1 MPEKRIHKILKLVM
15 VGVILFLAWILPG
28 IWAEKS
34 GRIQGKNPSGIQEEW
49 QEKGDG
55 LQRQPDKGTEGE
67 AGESQ
72 QSQEKTSQ
80 EPEAG
85 LEEKNWEKTRGR
97 ILIDPGHG
105 GVDPGMVGIGG
116 VEEKQINLAISRL
129 LGEVLE
135 EKGYEIIYTRTGD
148 QGLYDEDSPKK
159 KVQDI
164 QRRCALI
171 QEKKPLL
178 SVSIH
183 QNSYQDPQVY
193 GPQVFYFE
201 HSQEGKQLALS
212 VQEQLNTL
220 LNIQRPRVIKGNTNY
235 YILKRS
241 EGVTILVE
249 CSFLSNP
256 EEAKKIQT
264 PEYQQAVAEAIGSG
278 VIKYLE
284 GVGDF

>member
-28 IWAEKS
+28 IWAGER
-34 GRIQGKNPSGIQEEW
+34 GRMRGGNTSDVLEEIQEE
-49 QEKGDG
+49 K
-55 LQRQPDKGTEGE
+55 KTEGK
-67 AGESQ
+67 Q
-72 QSQEKTSQ
+72 QSQEDT
-80 EPEAG
+80 EPEAM
-85 LEEKNWEKTRGR
+85 LEEKNWEKTKGR

-105 GVDPGMVGIGG
+105 GIDPGMVGIGG
-116 VEEKQINLAISRL
+116 VEEKQINLVISRI
-129 LGEVLE
+129 LGGFLE
-135 EKGYEIIYTRTGD
+135 QKGYEVVYTRTED

-171 QEKKPLL
+171 REKKPLL

-183 QNSYQDPQVY
+183 QNSYRDPEVY

-201 HSQEGKQLALS
+201 HSQEGKQLAQL
-212 VQEQLNTL
+212 VQEQMNSM
-220 LNIQRPRVIKGNTNY
+220 LNIERPRSIKGNTNY

-256 EEAKKIQT
+256 QEAEKIQT
-264 PEYQQAVAEAIGSG
+264 QEYQQAVAEAIGSG

-284 GVGDF
+284 EDVTG

>member
-28 IWAEKS
+28 LWARET
-34 GRIQGKNPSGIQEEW
+34 GR
-49 QEKGDG
+49 EKGEKLPG
-55 LQRQPDKGTEGE
+55 VTGGAQREEAKMEDEEEGTGQTED
-67 AGESQ
+67 AKQ
-72 QSQEKTSQ
+72 
-80 EPEAG
+80 AG
-85 LEEKNWEKTRGR
+85 LKTKEWTKTKGV

-105 GVDPGMVGIGG
+105 GIDPGMVGIGG
-116 VEEKQINLAISRL
+116 VEEKQINLEISRL
-129 LGEVLE
+129 LGEFLE
-135 EKGYEIIYTRTGD
+135 QKGYEIVYTRTKD

-183 QNSYQDPQVY
+183 QNSYRDPGVY

-201 HSQEGKQLALS
+201 HSSEGKQLALL
-212 VQEQLNTL
+212 VQAQMNSM
-220 LNIQRPRVIKGNTNY
+220 LNIEKPRSIKGNTNY

-256 EEAKKIQT
+256 EEAEKIQT
-264 PEYQQAVAEAIGSG
+264 SEYQQAVAEAIGSG

-284 GVGDF
+284 GA